1 MTQQTATQNELLTQ
15 FLATADRLVTA
26 VANLSETELDLTAE
40 SDGWSIR
47 QMVHHVAD
55 DGDAWCLPL
64 KKAIATPGA
73 PLRFEGFPGND
84 AWAAGLAFD
93 KRGVGPALQLIRA
106 HRQVMADLAR
116 YFAADWDACYV
127 TVVDANGQALQ
138 KLTLEQILRMIAE
151 HLQEHVEAIE
161 AVLQANQAASLPLP
175 GGRK

>member
-1 MTQQTATQNELLTQ
+1 MTQQTAPQNDLLTQ

-26 VANLSETELDLTAE
+26 VTDLSEAELNLTAE

-64 KKAIATPGA
+64 KKAIATPGV

-84 AWAAGLAFD
+84 AWAAALAFD
-93 KRGVGPALQLIRA
+93 QRGVGPALQLIQA

-116 YFAADWDACYV
+116 HFAGEWDACYV
-127 TVVDANGQALQ
+127 TVVDANGQAMQ
-138 KLTLEQILRMIAE
+138 NLTLEQIIRMITE
-151 HLQEHVEAIE
+151 HLQEHVELIE
-161 AVLQANQAASLPLP
+161 GVLQANQAAAFPLP
-175 GGRK
+175 GGNP